1 VNNAGTEGTPGPVVE
16 QTADL
21 YEKTFNTNVLGVLLS
36 AE

>member
-1 VNNAGTEGTPGPVVE
+1 VVE